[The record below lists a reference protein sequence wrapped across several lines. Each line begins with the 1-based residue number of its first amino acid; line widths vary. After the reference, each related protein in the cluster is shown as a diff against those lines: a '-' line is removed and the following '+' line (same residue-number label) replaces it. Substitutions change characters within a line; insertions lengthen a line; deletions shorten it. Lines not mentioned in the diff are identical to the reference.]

1 MQSNVQIQVAA
12 RIKELMKENN
22 LNQVGLAAK
31 TGIKQNT
38 ISAWL
43 LEKKRAE
50 HKKPVAARRLF
61 QRGHRLSGGQKGLLI
76 FQCRSLGSTSRLS
89 QLRITKS
96 KADNPSQ
103 SASGAAA
110 TG

>member
-43 LEKKRAE
+43 LEKKEPSIRSLWLLADYFNVE
-50 HKKPVAARRLF
+50 
-61 QRGHRLSGGQKGLLI
+61 GLLI
-76 FQCRSLGSTSRLS
+76 FQCRSLGSTSHLS

-96 KADNPSQ
+96 KADNSSQ